1 MHFHGEGEPMNET
14 KEPYDAVYVSMTEGK
29 ERCDTTYGLT
39 PRGRLHLAKQEL
51 HRALSDLVAHAG
63 VFPGD
68 WTSETSVRINRDC
81 CAVIAANWRHEEARV
96 AAAKAEQARRG
107 MLDDIGPSWWEY
119 DE

>member
-1 MHFHGEGEPMNET
+1 VTET
-14 KEPYDAVYVSMTEGK
+14 KERYDAAGAA
-29 ERCDTTYGLT
+29 T
-39 PRGRLHLAKQEL
+39 PRGRLHVAKVEL

-68 WTSETSVRINRDC
+68 WTSETSVAINRDC

-107 MLDDIGPSWWEY
+107 MLDDIGSASWEY

>member
-1 MHFHGEGEPMNET
+1 
-14 KEPYDAVYVSMTEGK
+14 MTETE
-29 ERCDTTYGLT
+29 ERYDTVYDTT

-68 WTSETSVRINRDC
+68 WTSETSVRINKDC

-96 AAAKAEQARRG
+96 AAEQEARARRG
-107 MLDDIGPSWWEY
+107 MLDDIGSASWDFDGE
-119 DE
+119 

>member
-14 KEPYDAVYVSMTEGK
+14 KERYDAAGAA
-29 ERCDTTYGLT
+29 T
-39 PRGRLHLAKQEL
+39 PKGRLHLAKQEL
-51 HRALSDLVAHAG
+51 HHALSDLVAHAG

-107 MLDDIGPSWWEY
+107 MLDDIGSASWEY